1 MDLPVFLFFVHFS
14 YLICALVKVWVTTCF
29 LMALFVVIRV
39 CNRNDMRKIV
49 QKLSANY
56 VKKDTNIL
64 DQLPSLQKYMLIG
77 STVKYIAKGT
87 TEPRVKFFFS
97 LKVAAMHHT
106 THSS

>member
-1 MDLPVFLFFVHFS
+1 MDLPVFLFFCAFFS

-29 LMALFVVIRV
+29 LMAFFVVIRV

-97 LKVAAMHHT
+97 Q
-106 THSS
+106 SSCNALYNHN